1 MEAPNPISMTTPGL
15 IINELD
21 NKISDSKIGDKPK
34 INNNNNTS
42 LIKSTEYKLEYKNKI
57 FIISL
62 SMTSDKQYINIQS
75 KEEGNIT
82 YYFESQMKM
91 EELMKFDKIFRT
103 CDDIEEALA
112 SFNSIFTCEKNLIKE
127 VTNDKIIIIIN
138 IRQLDGS
145 FRSKDLELFKKNL
158 NKAVK
163 QFKYFVTT

>member
-42 LIKSTEYKLEYKNKI
+42 LIKRTEYKLEYKNKI

-112 SFNSIFTCEKNLIKE
+112 SFILFIASFFVPLTFGRNY
-127 VTNDKIIIIIN
+127 
-138 IRQLDGS
+138 
-145 FRSKDLELFKKNL
+145 FRSDKQIKVLFYLHYHSLIRTFDPKI
-158 NKAVK
+158 
-163 QFKYFVTT
+163 